1 MFTYCRL
8 TFLSILITFR
18 IQVHDSTE
26 MLVIVFGAK
35 YLPPLENP
43 QFSFSFIFIKFE
55 SLQYLKSNLLNFFLC
70 FDDSVVYFYKLT
82 DFFEKVEYKYS
93 N

>member
-1 MFTYCRL
+1 MIICVNMFAYCRL
-8 TFLSILITFR
+8 TFLSILISFR

-43 QFSFSFIFIKFE
+43 KFSFSFIFIKFE
-55 SLQYLKSNLLNFFLC
+55 SLQYLKSNLLNFLC
-70 FDDSVVYFYKLT
+70 FDDLVVYFYKLRN
-82 DFFEKVEYKYS
+82 FF
-93 N
+93 